1 MMTTARDNQAP
12 ELSTEFVN
20 VDSHRL
26 RVAVR
31 AGDGRRPPL
40 LLLNG
45 LGASL
50 EALQPFVDALG
61 PETGVVRFDIPG
73 VGQSD
78 TPVLPYR
85 LWKLARLTKH
95 LLNALEIPVVDVL
108 GISWGGALAQQFAF
122 QNPRRCRKLILVST
136 MAGVGIPGGPKV
148 FLEMLSQRRF
158 GDAEHARRIAPKI
171 YGGKAARPN
180 ATIPPFF
187 EHLQS
192 PGRGVFY
199 QQLAMLGWTSIP
211 FARLIRQPTLI
222 LTGDDDRIIPPVNGK
237 IMRELLPRA
246 ELHIFHDGHLGLVTS
261 ADEIA
266 PIVEDFVNRAYQ

>member
-1 MMTTARDNQAP
+1 MMTSARNEQASQ
-12 ELSTEFVN
+12 LSTRFLDVAG
-20 VDSHRL
+20 HRL

-31 AGDGRRPPL
+31 EGDGRRPPL
-40 LLLNG
+40 LLFNG

-50 EALQPFVDALG
+50 EALQPFVDALQ
-61 PETGVVRFDIPG
+61 PETGVVLFDIPG

-78 TPVLPYR
+78 TPLLPYR
-85 LWKLARLTKH
+85 LWKVARLTSH
-95 LLNALEIPVVDVL
+95 LLDVLQLGEVDVL

-122 QNPRRCRKLILVST
+122 QCRRRCRKLILVST
-136 MAGVGIPGGPKV
+136 MPGVGVPGGPRV

-158 GDAEHARRIAPKI
+158 SNVEHARQVAPKI
-171 YGGKAARPN
+171 YGGKAALPN

-199 QQLAMLGWTSIP
+199 QQLAMLGWTSVP

-222 LTGDDDRIIPPVNGK
+222 LTGDDDRIIPPVNGS
-237 IMRELLPRA
+237 IMRALMPHA
-246 ELHIFHDGHLGLVTS
+246 ELHIFHDGHLGLLTS

-266 PIVEDFVNRAYQ
+266 PIVESFTSRT